1 MAKPPD
7 PVQTT
12 KTLFDRPI
20 GKLSD
25 SELGQAMGL
34 LRSMG
39 LDAIADALAYNKSR
53 NVQELI
59 NLYNR
64 GNLAQIQQKPEHTP
78 KRRKIVRTTAP
89 AAAMT
94 TANHAAAQEQPT
106 RDWEPVAPDTHYEAG
121 QILDAMPEFVQRD
134 TTTPYERIAAQCQ
147 TNPGKPVIMRTVTGD
162 NPRKNLDLAQRT
174 ALRVN
179 RRASQIWRPESGQYT
194 AIAGIPVL
202 QPSIAIVVLRY
213 DTTTEDGEHADQ

>member
-12 KTLFDRPI
+12 KTLFERPI

-64 GNLAQIQQKPEHTP
+64 GNLDDIQQKPQHVP
-78 KRRKIVRTTAP
+78 QRRKIVRTTAP
-89 AAAMT
+89 AVAAT
-94 TANHAAAQEQPT
+94 TANQSAKQEQTPG
-106 RDWEPVAPDTHYEAG
+106 WEPVTPATGYEVG
-121 QILDAMPEFVQRD
+121 QILDHEPTFITRQPTR
-134 TTTPYERIAAQCQ
+134 TPYEHIADQCQ
-147 TNPGKPVIMRTVTGD
+147 ANPGKPIVLRVINGPDPKRS
-162 NPRKNLDLAQRT
+162 LALAERT
-174 ALRVN
+174 AGN
-179 RRASQIWRPESGQYT
+179 INSRRTRTWRPETGSYT
-194 AIAGIPVL
+194 ATAGIPKNH
-202 QPSIAIVVLRY
+202 PTIAIVTVRY
-213 DTTTEDGEHADQ
+213 DAAEKGDGHADQ

>member
-1 MAKPPD
+1 MTKPPD
-7 PVQTT
+7 PAQTT
-12 KTLFDRPI
+12 KTLFERPI
-20 GKLSD
+20 GRLSD

-64 GNLAQIQQKPEHTP
+64 GNLDDIQQKPEHVP
-78 KRRKIVRTTAP
+78 QRREIVRTTAP
-89 AAAMT
+89 AAATT
-94 TANHAAAQEQPT
+94 TANQSAEQERPAHD
-106 RDWEPVAPDTHYEAG
+106 REPVTPDTHYEAG
-121 QILDAMPEFVQRD
+121 QILDTMPEFVQRD

-147 TNPGKPVIMRTVTGD
+147 ANPGKPVIMRTVTGD

-179 RRASQIWRPESGQYT
+179 RRASQIWRPETGRYT
-194 AIAGIPVL
+194 AIAGIPAR

-213 DTTTEDGEHADQ
+213 DTSGEDEQ

>member
-12 KTLFDRPI
+12 KTLFERPI
-20 GKLSD
+20 GRLSD
-25 SELGQAMGL
+25 SELAQAMGL

-64 GNLAQIQQKPEHTP
+64 GNLEDIQQKPEHVP
-78 KRRKIVRTTAP
+78 RRRTIVRTTAP
-89 AAAMT
+89 AAATT

-106 RDWEPVAPDTHYEAG
+106 HDWEPVTPDTHYEAG
-121 QILDAMPEFVQRD
+121 QILDTMPEFVQRD
-134 TTTPYERIAAQCQ
+134 TSTPYERIAAQCRA
-147 TNPGKPVIMRTVTGD
+147 NPGKPVIMRTVTGD
-162 NPRKNLDLAQRT
+162 TQRKNLDLAQRT

-179 RRASQIWRPESGQYT
+179 RRASQIWRPETGRYT
-194 AIAGIPVL
+194 AIAGIPVR

-213 DTTTEDGEHADQ
+213 DTSGESEQ

>member
-1 MAKPPD
+1 MAKPPN

-20 GKLSD
+20 GRLSD

-39 LDAIADALAYNKSR
+39 LDAIADALVYNKSR

-59 NLYNR
+59 DLYNR
-64 GNLAQIQQKPEHTP
+64 GNLDDIQQKPEHVP

-89 AAAMT
+89 AVAMT
-94 TANHAAAQEQPT
+94 TANQSAAQEQPAG
-106 RDWEPVAPDTHYEAG
+106 DWEPVTPDTHYEAG
-121 QILDAMPEFVQRD
+121 QILDTMPEFVQRD
-134 TTTPYERIAAQCQ
+134 TSTPYERIAAQCQ
-147 TNPGKPVIMRTVTGD
+147 ANPGGLYVMRTVTGD
-162 NPRKNLDLAQRT
+162 SQRKNLDLAQRT

-179 RRASQIWRPESGQYT
+179 RRASKIWRPKTGRYT
-194 AIAGIPVL
+194 DIAGIPAR

-213 DTTTEDGEHADQ
+213 DTSGESEQ

>member
-12 KTLFDRPI
+12 KTLFERPI

-64 GNLAQIQQKPEHTP
+64 GNLDDIQQKPEHVP
-78 KRRKIVRTTAP
+78 QRRKIVRTTAP
-89 AAAMT
+89 IAATT
-94 TANHAAAQEQPT
+94 TANHSAAQEQPAS
-106 RDWEPVAPDTHYEAG
+106 DWEPVTPVTRYEAG
-121 QILDAMPEFVQRD
+121 QILDTMPEFVQRD
-134 TTTPYERIAAQCQ
+134 TSTPYERIAAQCQ
-147 TNPGKPVIMRTVTGD
+147 TNPGKPVVMRTVTGD

-179 RRASQIWRPESGQYT
+179 RRASQIWRPETGRYT
-194 AIAGIPVL
+194 AIAGIPVR

>member
-78 KRRKIVRTTAP
+78 KRRKIVRTVAP
-89 AAAMT
+89 VAAKT
-94 TANHAAAQEQPT
+94 QDEEPKPESHRE
-106 RDWEPVAPDTHYEAG
+106 WEPVTPVTHYEAG
-121 QILDAMPEFVQRD
+121 QILDAMPEFVTRD
-134 TTTPYERIAAQCQ
+134 TSTPYERIAAQCRS
-147 TNPGKPVIMRTVTGD
+147 NPGKPVIMRTVTGD

-179 RRASQIWRPESGQYT
+179 RRASRIWRPETGRYT
-194 AIAGIPVL
+194 AIAGIPVR

-213 DTTTEDGEHADQ
+213 DTSGENKQ

>member
-78 KRRKIVRTTAP
+78 QRRKIVRTTAP
-89 AAAMT
+89 AADKT
-94 TANHAAAQEQPT
+94 TANHAATQEQPT
-106 RDWEPVAPDTHYEAG
+106 RVWEPVAPDTHYEAG
-121 QILDAMPEFVQRD
+121 QILDTMPEFVQRD
-134 TTTPYERIAAQCQ
+134 TSTPYERIAAQCQ